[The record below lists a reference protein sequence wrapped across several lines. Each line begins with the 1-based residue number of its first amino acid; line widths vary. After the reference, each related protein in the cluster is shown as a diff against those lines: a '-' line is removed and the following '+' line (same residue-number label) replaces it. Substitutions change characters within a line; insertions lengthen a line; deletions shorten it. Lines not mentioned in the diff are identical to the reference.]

1 MVAWA
6 VELSEYDIEFV
17 PQSSIKYQVLDNIL
31 VELSAPASKKSSCKW
46 ILFVDGSSNLK
57 ESGSM
62 IVLEGPSDLI

>member
-31 VELSAPASKKSSCKW
+31 DELSAPASEKSSCKW
-46 ILFVDGSSNLK
+46 TLFVDGSFNLK